1 MSKPTKGGMRR
12 LKRLARY
19 LAKYPRM
26 RQEFRR
32 QAKVKELTTL
42 VDTDWAGCRKT
53 RKSTSGGM
61 IKHGRHMLKAWST
74 TQTVIATSSGE
85 AEYYGM

>member
-1 MSKPTKGGMRR
+1 MGTSARKG
-12 LKRLARY
+12 
-19 LAKYPRM
+19 
-26 RQEFRR
+26 
-32 QAKVKELTTL
+32 TTL

-61 IKHGRHMLKAWST
+61 VRHGRHVLKAWST

-85 AEYYGM
+85 AEYYGMAKGASQALGIAAMMQDM

>member
-1 MSKPTKGGMRR
+1 MAKPTKGGMRR

-19 LAKYPRM
+19 LTRSPRL

-32 QAKVKELTTL
+32 QAGMKDLTTL

-53 RKSTSGGM
+53 RTSTSGGM
-61 IKHGRHMLKAWST
+61 
-74 TQTVIATSSGE
+74 
-85 AEYYGM
+85 